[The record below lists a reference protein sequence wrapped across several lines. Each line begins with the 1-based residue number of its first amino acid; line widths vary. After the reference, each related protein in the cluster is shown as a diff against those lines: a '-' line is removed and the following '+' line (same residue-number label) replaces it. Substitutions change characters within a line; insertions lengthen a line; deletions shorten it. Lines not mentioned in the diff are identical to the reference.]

1 MKKQLEVTWKQGMA
15 FESEIDGFKLTVDA
29 APETGGENLGP
40 RPKPLMMLALGG
52 CTGMDVVSILKKMR
66 IEPEA
71 FSMSIEGEISDEHP
85 KRFTKMH
92 LVYTFKGKD
101 LPIDKLE
108 KAIKLSQE
116 QYCGVSA
123 SYKDAMELSY
133 EIKLL

>member
-29 APETGGENLGP
+29 APEAGGENLGP

-92 LVYTFKGKD
+92 LVY
-101 LPIDKLE
+101 
-108 KAIKLSQE
+108 
-116 QYCGVSA
+116 
-123 SYKDAMELSY
+123 SYNFV
-133 EIKLL
+133 